1 MGGGEAVTAT
11 TGDVRRVLC
20 IEDEE
25 DIGRLIEMI
34 VGSIE
39 GFEPIVTGDVEEA
52 VGYLSDDLA
61 LVLIDVGL
69 PDMDGYDLCRLIRQK
84 GYKQPIIFVSAYA
97 GKEDVRRGF
106 EVGGNDYVCKPFDP
120 DELVAKILKWA
131 GASPPPDEAAR
142 EADPEGEHF

>member
-1 MGGGEAVTAT
+1 MGEPTRGA
-11 TGDVRRVLC
+11 RKVLC

-25 DIGRLIEMI
+25 DIGRLLQMI

-52 VGYLSDDLA
+52 VRHLSSDLA
-61 LVLIDVGL
+61 LILIDVGL

-84 GYKQPIIFVSAYA
+84 GYAQPIIFVSAYA
-97 GKEDVRRGF
+97 GKEDVRRGY

-120 DELVAKILKWA
+120 DELVEKILKWA
-131 GASPPPDEAAR
+131 GR
-142 EADPEGEHF
+142 GG

>member
-1 MGGGEAVTAT
+1 VENTRNL
-11 TGDVRRVLC
+11 RRVLC

-25 DIGRLIEMI
+25 DIGRLLEMI

-52 VGYLSDDLA
+52 VRRLSDDLS
-61 LVLIDVGL
+61 LILIDVGL

-84 GYKQPIIFVSAYA
+84 GYRQPIIFVSAYA
-97 GKEDVRRGF
+97 GKEDVRRGY

-120 DELVAKILKWA
+120 DDLVAKIVKWSEA
-131 GASPPPDEAAR
+131 DLPAEGGTGHETDESPRTASP
-142 EADPEGEHF
+142 F

>member
-1 MGGGEAVTAT
+1 MHQAAS
-11 TGDVRRVLC
+11 RRRKILC

-25 DIGRLIEMI
+25 DIGRLLQMI

-39 GFEPIVTGDVEEA
+39 GFEPVVTGDVEEA
-52 VGYLSDDLA
+52 IQRLVDDPA

-84 GYKQPIIFVSAYA
+84 GYRQPIIFVSAYA
-97 GKEDVRRGF
+97 GKEDVRHGF

-120 DELVAKILKWA
+120 DELVEKIVKWA
-131 GASPPPDEAAR
+131 DAVITDDAPAGSEEAA
-142 EADPEGEHF
+142 GEQPGSAR

>member
-1 MGGGEAVTAT
+1 VST
-11 TGDVRRVLC
+11 TRGMRRVLC

-25 DIGRLIEMI
+25 DIGRLLEMI

-39 GFEPIVTGDVEEA
+39 GYEPIVTGDVEEA
-52 VGYLSDDLA
+52 VRRLSDDLS

-84 GYKQPIIFVSAYA
+84 GYRQPIVFVSAYA

-120 DELVAKILKWA
+120 DDLVAKIVKWA
-131 GASPPPDEAAR
+131 EAG
-142 EADPEGEHF
+142 EVDLPEPGEGDGERPTSAAP

>member
-1 MGGGEAVTAT
+1 MGEPTRGT
-11 TGDVRRVLC
+11 RKVLC

-25 DIGRLIEMI
+25 DIGRLLQMI

-39 GFEPIVTGDVEEA
+39 GFEPIVTGDVDEA
-52 VGYLSDDLA
+52 VRHLSQELA
-61 LVLIDVGL
+61 LILIDVGL

-84 GYKQPIIFVSAYA
+84 GYAQPIIFVSAYA

-120 DELVAKILKWA
+120 DELVEKILRWA
-131 GASPPPDEAAR
+131 G
-142 EADPEGEHF
+142 